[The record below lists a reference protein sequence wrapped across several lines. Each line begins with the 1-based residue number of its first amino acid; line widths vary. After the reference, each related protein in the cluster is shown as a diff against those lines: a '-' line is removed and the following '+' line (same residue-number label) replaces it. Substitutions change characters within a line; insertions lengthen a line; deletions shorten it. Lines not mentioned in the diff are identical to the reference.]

1 MLSLFFYIYI
11 KHHIMGYPEKQY
23 HRQETAK
30 EYTKVYTLEQSD
42 EFVVKQEDGY
52 LGYISAGQLATT
64 GSDDLIGTQTITGS
78 LQISG
83 SLYYNGHKQYNYG
96 QFYDM
101 TSQSGSSGS
110 IQSMKL
116 NTTDLSEGVS
126 IVSGSQIKV
135 ENAGVYNLQ
144 FSAQLENTV
153 NTNIVFNI
161 WFAKNGNSIPNSN
174 THVDVAKAQ
183 SAQLGKV
190 PAAWN
195 FLSDLNDNDYLE
207 IKWTCNDNGGIL
219 HTDAGTP
226 SIPGTPSVIAT
237 ITQIA

>member
-1 MLSLFFYIYI
+1 MS
-11 KHHIMGYPEKQY
+11 YPEKKY
-23 HRQETAK
+23 HRQETSK
-30 EYTKVYTLEQSD
+30 EYTKIYTLENTDS
-42 EFVVKQEDGY
+42 FVVKQEDDM
-52 LGYISAGQLATT
+52 LGYISAELIATT
-64 GSDDLIGTQTITGS
+64 GSNNLVGTQTITGS

-153 NTNIVFNI
+153 NTNIIFNI
-161 WFAKNGNSIPNSN
+161 WFAKNGTAIPNSN

-195 FLSDLNDNDYLE
+195 FLADLNDNDYLE

-219 HTDAGTP
+219 HKDAGTP
-226 SIPGTPSVIAT
+226 SIPATPSVIVT
-237 ITQIA
+237 MTQVA

>member
-1 MLSLFFYIYI
+1 MS
-11 KHHIMGYPEKQY
+11 YPEKQY
-23 HRQETAK
+23 HKQETAK
-30 EYTKVYTLEQSD
+30 EYTKVYTLESTD
-42 EFVVKQEDGY
+42 EIAMKQEDGL
-52 LGYISAGQLATT
+52 LGWLPAGILATT
-64 GSDDLIGTQTITGS
+64 GSNNLVGTQTITGS

-101 TSQSGSSGS
+101 TTQSGSSGS

-135 ENAGVYNLQ
+135 ENSGVYNLQ
-144 FSAQLENTV
+144 FSVQLENTV

-174 THVDVAKAQ
+174 THIDVARAQ

-195 FLSDLNDNDYLE
+195 FLSHLDDNDYLE
-207 IKWTCNDNGGIL
+207 IKWTCNDTGGIL
-219 HTDAGTP
+219 HYDAGTP
-226 SIPGTPSVIAT
+226 SIPATPSVIVT

>member
-1 MLSLFFYIYI
+1 MAIEQL
-11 KHHIMGYPEKQY
+11 Y

-30 EYTKVYTLEQSD
+30 EYTKKYTLDAAD
-42 EFVVKQEDGY
+42 EMVVKQEDGM
-52 LGYISAGQLATT
+52 LGYISVGQFAIT
-64 GSDDLIGTQTITGS
+64 GSNELIGTQIISGS

-101 TSQSGSSGS
+101 TTQSGSSGS

-116 NTTDLSEGVS
+116 GTIDEVSGVS
-126 IVSGSQIKV
+126 VVSGSRITV
-135 ENAGVYNLQ
+135 ENSGVYNLQ

-183 SAQLGKV
+183 SAGLGKV

-195 FLSDLNDNDYLE
+195 FLSHLNDNDYLE

-219 HTDAGTP
+219 HMDAGTP

-237 ITQIA
+237 LTQIA

>member
-1 MLSLFFYIYI
+1 MA
-11 KHHIMGYPEKQY
+11 YPEKQY

-30 EYTKVYTLEQSD
+30 EYTKVYTLESTD
-42 EFVVKQEDGY
+42 EIAMKQEDGL
-52 LGYISAGQLATT
+52 LGWLPAGILATT
-64 GSDDLIGTQTITGS
+64 GSNNLVGTQTITGS

-101 TSQSGSSGS
+101 TTQSGSSGS

-135 ENAGVYNLQ
+135 ENSGVYNLQ
-144 FSAQLENTV
+144 FSVQLENTV

-174 THVDVAKAQ
+174 THIDVARAQ

-195 FLSDLNDNDYLE
+195 FLSHLDDNDYLE
-207 IKWTCNDNGGIL
+207 IKWTCNDTGGIL
-219 HTDAGTP
+219 HYDAGTP
-226 SIPGTPSVIAT
+226 STPATPSVIVT
-237 ITQIA
+237 ITRIA

>member
-1 MLSLFFYIYI
+1 MS
-11 KHHIMGYPEKQY
+11 YPEKQY
-23 HRQETAK
+23 HKQETAK
-30 EYTKVYTLEQSD
+30 EYTKVYTLESTD
-42 EFVVKQEDGY
+42 EIAMKQEDGL
-52 LGYISAGQLATT
+52 LGWLPAGILATT
-64 GSDDLIGTQTITGS
+64 GSNNLVGTQTITGS

-101 TSQSGSSGS
+101 TTQSGSSGS

-174 THVDVAKAQ
+174 THIDVARAQ

-195 FLSDLNDNDYLE
+195 FLSHLDDNDYLE
-207 IKWTCNDNGGIL
+207 IKWTCNDTGGIL
-219 HTDAGTP
+219 HYDAGTP
-226 SIPGTPSVIAT
+226 STPATPSVIVT
-237 ITQIA
+237 ITRIA

>member
-1 MLSLFFYIYI
+1 M
-11 KHHIMGYPEKQY
+11 
-23 HRQETAK
+23 
-30 EYTKVYTLEQSD
+30 YTLESTD
-42 EFVVKQEDGY
+42 EIAMKQEDGL
-52 LGYISAGQLATT
+52 LGWLPAGILATT
-64 GSDDLIGTQTITGS
+64 GSNNLVGTQTITGS

-101 TSQSGSSGS
+101 TTQSGSSGS

-174 THVDVAKAQ
+174 THIDVARAQ

-195 FLSDLNDNDYLE
+195 FLSHLDDNDYLE
-207 IKWTCNDNGGIL
+207 IKWTCNDTGGIL
-219 HTDAGTP
+219 HYDAGTP
-226 SIPGTPSVIAT
+226 SIPATPSVIVT

>member
-1 MLSLFFYIYI
+1 
-11 KHHIMGYPEKQY
+11 MGYPEKQY

-64 GSDDLIGTQTITGS
+64 GSNDLIGTQTITGS

-144 FSAQLENTV
+144 FSAQLENTA
-153 NTNIVFNI
+153 NTNIVFYI
-161 WFAKNGNSIPNSN
+161 WFAKNGNSIPNTN
-174 THVDVAKAQ
+174 THVDVARAQ
-183 SAQLGKV
+183 SAHLGKQ
-190 PAAWN
+190 PASWN
-195 FLSDLNDNDYLE
+195 FLCHMNANDYLE
-207 IKWTCNDNGGIL
+207 IKWSCDSTDGLL
-219 HTDAGTP
+219 HYDAG
-226 SIPGTPSVIAT
+226 SGQIPATPSVIAT
-237 ITQIA
+237 LTQIG

>member
-1 MLSLFFYIYI
+1 MANIIFKSYELPIYSLNDSDKIVAA
-11 KHHIMGYPEKQY
+11 
-23 HRQETAK
+23 QENN
-30 EYTKVYTLEQSD
+30 
-42 EFVVKQEDGY
+42 EFGY
-52 LGYISAGQLATT
+52 LPASIFATT
-64 GSDDLIGTQTITGS
+64 GSNDLIGTQTITGS

-144 FSAQLENTV
+144 FSAQLENNANV
-153 NTNIVFNI
+153 NVVFYI
-161 WFAKNGNSIPNSN
+161 WFALNGTSIPNTN

-183 SAQLGKV
+183 SAHLGKQV
-190 PAAWN
+190 ASWN
-195 FLSDLNDNDYLE
+195 FLSHLDANDYLE
-207 IKWTCNDNGGIL
+207 IKWSADNTDGIL
-219 HTDAGTP
+219 HYDVGTAQ
-226 SIPGTPSVIAT
+226 IPATPSVIAT
-237 ITQIA
+237 LTQIA

>member
-1 MLSLFFYIYI
+1 MS
-11 KHHIMGYPEKQY
+11 YPEKRY

-30 EYTKVYTLEQSD
+30 EYTKVYTLESTD
-42 EFVVKQEDGY
+42 EIAMKQEDGL
-52 LGYISAGQLATT
+52 LGWMSAGVLATT
-64 GSDDLIGTQTITGS
+64 GSNNLIGTQTITGS

-144 FSAQLENTV
+144 FSAQLENTA
-153 NTNIVFNI
+153 NTNIVFYI
-161 WFAKNGNSIPNSN
+161 WFAKNGNSIPNTN
-174 THVDVAKAQ
+174 THVDVARAQ
-183 SAQLGKV
+183 SAHLGKQ
-190 PAAWN
+190 PASWN
-195 FLSDLNDNDYLE
+195 FLCHMNANDYLE
-207 IKWTCNDNGGIL
+207 IKWSCDSTDGLL
-219 HTDAGTP
+219 HYDAG
-226 SIPGTPSVIAT
+226 SGQIPATPSVIAT
-237 ITQIA
+237 LTQIG

>member
-1 MLSLFFYIYI
+1 MS
-11 KHHIMGYPEKQY
+11 YPEKQY
-23 HRQETAK
+23 HKQETAK
-30 EYTKVYTLEQSD
+30 EYTKVYTLESTD
-42 EFVVKQEDGY
+42 EIAMKQEDGL
-52 LGYISAGQLATT
+52 LGWLPAGILATT
-64 GSDDLIGTQTITGS
+64 GSNNLVGTQTITGS

-101 TSQSGSSGS
+101 TTQSGSSGS

-135 ENAGVYNLQ
+135 ENSGVYNLQ
-144 FSAQLENTV
+144 FSVQLENTV

-174 THVDVAKAQ
+174 THIDVARAQ

-195 FLSDLNDNDYLE
+195 FLSHLDDNDYLE
-207 IKWTCNDNGGIL
+207 IKWTCNDTGGIL
-219 HTDAGTP
+219 HYDAGTP
-226 SIPGTPSVIAT
+226 STPATPSVIVT
-237 ITQIA
+237 ITRIA

>member
-1 MLSLFFYIYI
+1 MS
-11 KHHIMGYPEKQY
+11 YPEKQY
-23 HRQETAK
+23 HKQETAK
-30 EYTKVYTLEQSD
+30 EYTKVYTLESTD
-42 EFVVKQEDGY
+42 EIAMKQEDGL
-52 LGYISAGQLATT
+52 LGWLPAGILATT
-64 GSDDLIGTQTITGS
+64 GSNNLVGTQTITGS

-101 TSQSGSSGS
+101 TTQSGSSGS

-161 WFAKNGNSIPNSN
+161 WFAKNGNSITNSN
-174 THVDVAKAQ
+174 THIDVARAQ

-195 FLSDLNDNDYLE
+195 FLSHLDDNDYLE
-207 IKWTCNDNGGIL
+207 IKWTCNDTGGIL
-219 HTDAGTP
+219 HYDAGTP
-226 SIPGTPSVIAT
+226 SIPATPSVIVT

>member
-1 MLSLFFYIYI
+1 
-11 KHHIMGYPEKQY
+11 MGYPEKQY

-64 GSDDLIGTQTITGS
+64 GSNDLIGTQTITGS

>member
-1 MLSLFFYIYI
+1 MA
-11 KHHIMGYPEKQY
+11 YPEKQY

-30 EYTKVYTLEQSD
+30 EYTKVYTLESTD
-42 EFVVKQEDGY
+42 EIAMKQEDGL
-52 LGYISAGQLATT
+52 LGWLPAGILATT
-64 GSDDLIGTQTITGS
+64 GSNNLVGTQTITGS

-101 TSQSGSSGS
+101 TTQSGSSGS

-174 THVDVAKAQ
+174 THIDVAKAQ

-195 FLSDLNDNDYLE
+195 FLSHLDDNDYLE
-207 IKWTCNDNGGIL
+207 IKWTCNDTGGIL
-219 HTDAGTP
+219 HYDAGTP
-226 SIPGTPSVIAT
+226 SIPATPSVIVT

>member
-1 MLSLFFYIYI
+1 MA
-11 KHHIMGYPEKQY
+11 YPEKQY

-30 EYTKVYTLEQSD
+30 EYTKVYTLESTD
-42 EFVVKQEDGY
+42 EIAMKQEDGL
-52 LGYISAGQLATT
+52 LGWLPAGILATT
-64 GSDDLIGTQTITGS
+64 GSNNLVGTQTITGS

-101 TSQSGSSGS
+101 TTQSGSSGS

-174 THVDVAKAQ
+174 THIDVAKAQ

-195 FLSDLNDNDYLE
+195 FLSHLDDNDYLE
-207 IKWTCNDNGGIL
+207 IKWTCNDTGGIL
-219 HTDAGTP
+219 HYDAGTP
-226 SIPGTPSVIAT
+226 SIPATPSVIVT
-237 ITQIA
+237 ITRIA